1 MKKFLSLILAMAM
14 CFTMVACSSDSAD
27 TSADTSAAVSADT
40 SADDAASDIVEDVV
54 ESLGDEVDYSEI
66 LVCYCPPTL
75 ADTFL
80 ATTAEL
86 VGQYCEE
93 YGMEFYA
100 TSGEF
105 DIATQIAQTENYIA
119 MGADVII
126 CQPVDEDAFSGVI
139 ADCAAQDIRVL
150 YLPSIPTAYDV
161 DAAYMSLDDVQGWL
175 TVQMAMEWVDQTYP
189 DAGEGEIKVA
199 LLTQSQNATQVL
211 RCDTMRAG
219 ILADSRFELVF
230 EKEAEDT
237 VVGQTAIEE
246 ALAVNPDLKLVLS
259 FGDAMAIGANSAFMA
274 DSTLDKSTIA
284 VFGATYTDDGGYLV
298 DLSATDES
306 VLRGLVTFGEGDAYY
321 SGMADACAD
330 LLSGTIGLNSNTEI
344 YCEHNVYNTIGF
356 TYDFDGAAYNAADYS
371 FS

>member
-1 MKKFLSLILAMAM
+1 MKKFLSLILALAM
-14 CFTMVACSSDSAD
+14 CCTMVACSSDTASSD
-27 TSADTSAAVSADT
+27 SST
-40 SADDAASDIVEDVV
+40 DAENTANDIVGDVV
-54 ESLGDEVDYSEI
+54 ESLGDDVDYSDM

-93 YGMEFYA
+93 YGMQFYA

-105 DIATQIAQTENYIA
+105 DIATQIAQTENFIA

-139 ADCAAQDIRVL
+139 ADCEAQGIRVL

-161 DAAYMSLDDVQGWL
+161 DASYMSLDDVQGWL
-175 TVQMAMEWVDQTYP
+175 TVQMAMAWADENMP
-189 DAGEGEIKVA
+189 NAGDGEIKVA

-211 RCDTMRAG
+211 RCDTMRDG
-219 ILADSRFELVF
+219 INADPRFTLVF

-237 VVGQTAIEE
+237 VAGQTAIEE
-246 ALAVNPDLKLVLS
+246 ALATNPDLNLVLC

-298 DLSATDES
+298 DLSATNES
-306 VLRGLVTFGEGDAYY
+306 VLRGLVTFGEGDSYY
-321 SGMADACAD
+321 SGMADACKSLID
-330 LLSGTIGLNSNTEI
+330 GDITPNSNTEI
-344 YCEHNVYNTIGF
+344 YCAHDVYNTIGYS
-356 TYDFDGAAYNAADYS
+356 YDFDSASYDADFFS
-371 FS
+371 FN